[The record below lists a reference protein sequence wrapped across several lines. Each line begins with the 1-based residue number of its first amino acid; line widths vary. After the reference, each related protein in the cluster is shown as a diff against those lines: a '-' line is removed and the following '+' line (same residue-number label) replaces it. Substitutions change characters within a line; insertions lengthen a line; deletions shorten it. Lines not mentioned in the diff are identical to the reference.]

1 MHKVGKTKTRVIT
14 DFYETF
20 NRPRQVEIMNF
31 NSEYICSVSVISE
44 FVFDNKKNETKP
56 AVTSLPCYTLRP

>member
-31 NSEYICSVSVISE
+31 NSEYIFSVSVISE
-44 FVFDNKKNETKP
+44 FVFDTKKMKRNQLLLP
-56 AVTSLPCYTLRP
+56 FPVTH